1 MNNANT
7 DDNERIE
14 RCFWC
19 GRPKNGE
26 VLETE
31 ETVKKS
37 IIRDY
42 VPCNSCKE
50 LIDDKIHVIGVTTE
64 PIVEGMFPI
73 FADENGENCLYPTG
87 SMFVAT
93 ENFVKELLSDQPERL
108 ELVLEKKL
116 LMFPEDTIVGIIEE
130 LNKRDDVVSLDEYI
144 ENMDKVAQE

>member
-73 FADENGENCLYPTG
+73 SADENGENCLYPTG

-93 ENFVKELLSDQPERL
+93 ENFVKELLSE
-108 ELVLEKKL
+108 E
-116 LMFPEDTIVGIIEE
+116 IVYPCSASSSGEI
-130 LNKRDDVVSLDEYI
+130 RSLFI
-144 ENMDKVAQE
+144 VNSI